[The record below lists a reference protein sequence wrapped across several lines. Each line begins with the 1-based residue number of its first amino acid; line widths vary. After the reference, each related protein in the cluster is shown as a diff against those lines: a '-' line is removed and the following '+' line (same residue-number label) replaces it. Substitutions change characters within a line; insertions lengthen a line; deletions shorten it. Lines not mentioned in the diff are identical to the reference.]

1 MATTL
6 AEQAVTDFVREWST
20 AEERGEHRALDDL
33 LAKDFVG
40 VGPRG
45 FVRSREEWLARYS
58 TGTVRNTSFEV
69 SDLRIR
75 SYGETAVVVAAQTQQ
90 SVNGDAD
97 ASGAF
102 RFTLIVVRQDGRLR
116 LAGLHLSP
124 KSLGVLFC
132 V

>member
-1 MATTL
+1 MTTTL
-6 AEQAVTDFVREWST
+6 TEQAVTDFVQEWST
-20 AEERGEHRALDDL
+20 AEERGDHRTLGDL

-40 VGPRG
+40 IGPRG

-58 TGTVRNTSFEV
+58 TGTVHNTSFEV

-75 SYGETAVVVAAQTQQ
+75 SYGETAVVVAAQTQK

-124 KSLGVLFC
+124 NAAPAGG
-132 V
+132 

>member
-1 MATTL
+1 MTTTL
-6 AEQAVTDFVREWST
+6 TEQAVTDFVREWST
-20 AEERGEHRALDDL
+20 AEEGGDHRTLGDL

-40 VGPRG
+40 IGPRG

-58 TGTVRNTSFEV
+58 TGTVHNTSFEV

-75 SYGETAVVVAAQTQQ
+75 SYGETAVVVAAQTQK

-124 KSLGVLFC
+124 NAAPAGG
-132 V
+132 

>member
-1 MATTL
+1 MTTTL
-6 AEQAVTDFVREWST
+6 AEHAVTDFVRKWST
-20 AEERGEHRALDDL
+20 AEERGDHRALDDL

-45 FVRSREEWLARYS
+45 FVRCREEWLDRYI

-90 SVNGDAD
+90 SVNGDVD

-124 KSLGVLFC
+124 SAALAGG
-132 V
+132 

>member
-1 MATTL
+1 MTTTL
-6 AEQAVTDFVREWST
+6 SEQAVADFVRDWSA
-20 AEERGEHRALDDL
+20 AEERGDDVALDGL
-33 LAKDFVG
+33 LAEDFVG

-45 FVRSREEWLARYS
+45 FVRSREQWITRYS
-58 TGTVRNTSFEV
+58 SKTVRNSSFEV
-69 SDLRIR
+69 KDLRIR

-102 RFTLIVVRQDGRLR
+102 RFTLIIIRQDGRLR

-124 KSLGVLFC
+124 NAAAVAG
-132 V
+132 

>member
-1 MATTL
+1 MTTTL
-6 AEQAVTDFVREWST
+6 SEQMVADFVREWSS
-20 AEERGEHRALDDL
+20 AEEQGDHRSLDVL
-33 LAKDFVG
+33 LGQDFVG

-45 FVRSREEWLARYS
+45 FVRSRAEWLERYS
-58 TGTVRNTSFEV
+58 TGTVRNASFEV

-102 RFTLIVVRQDGRLR
+102 RFTLVIVRQDGRLQ

-124 KSLGVLFC
+124 NAAPASG
-132 V
+132 

>member
-1 MATTL
+1 MTTTL
-6 AEQAVTDFVREWST
+6 AEQAVADFVQEWST
-20 AEERGEHRALDDL
+20 AEEREDHRALDDL

-58 TGTVRNTSFEV
+58 TGTVRNVLFAV

-75 SYGETAVVVAAQTQQ
+75 CYGETAVVVAAQTQR

-102 RFTLIVVRQDGRLR
+102 RFTLVVVRQDGRLQ

-124 KSLGVLFC
+124 NAAPAGA
-132 V
+132 

>member
-1 MATTL
+1 MTTTL
-6 AEQAVTDFVREWST
+6 ADQAVADFVQEWST
-20 AEERGEHRALDDL
+20 AEDQGDHRALDDL
-33 LAKDFVG
+33 LAQDFTG

-75 SYGETAVVVAAQTQQ
+75 CYGETAVVVAAQTQQ
-90 SVNGDAD
+90 SVNGEAD

-102 RFTLIVVRQDGRLR
+102 RFTLIVVRQDGRLQ

-124 KSLGVLFC
+124 HAAPAGG
-132 V
+132 

>member
-6 AEQAVTDFVREWST
+6 AEQAVADFVLEWST
-20 AEERGEHRALDDL
+20 AEERGDHRALDDL

-75 SYGETAVVVAAQTQQ
+75 CYGETAVVVAAQTQQ
-90 SVNGDAD
+90 SVNGAAD

-102 RFTLIVVRQDGRLR
+102 RFTLIVVRQDGRLQ

-124 KSLGVLFC
+124 NAAPAGG
-132 V
+132 

>member
-1 MATTL
+1 MTTTL
-6 AEQAVTDFVREWST
+6 AERAVTDFVREWST
-20 AEERGEHRALDDL
+20 AEERGDHRALDDL

-102 RFTLIVVRQDGRLR
+102 RFTLIVVSHDGRPR

-124 KSLGVLFC
+124 NAAPAGG
-132 V
+132 

>member
-1 MATTL
+1 MTTTL

-124 KSLGVLFC
+124 NAVPAGG
-132 V
+132 

>member
-124 KSLGVLFC
+124 NAVPAGG
-132 V
+132 

>member
-1 MATTL
+1 MTTTL
-6 AEQAVTDFVREWST
+6 AEQAVADFVQEWST
-20 AEERGEHRALDDL
+20 AEEQGDHRALDDL

-58 TGTVRNTSFEV
+58 TSTVRNSSFEV

-75 SYGETAVVVAAQTQQ
+75 CYGETAVVVAAQTQQ
-90 SVNGDAD
+90 SVNGEAD

-102 RFTLIVVRQDGRLR
+102 RFTLIVVREDGWLQ

-124 KSLGVLFC
+124 NAVPAGG
-132 V
+132 